1 MVMLLLKFR
10 SVAFSIFL
18 LMPLFF
24 SESPAFSQPAEQAP
38 MRPTESPEEEAPDS
52 TIEEE
57 ESDEPLKEEVPEDL
71 RSDNFLSL
79 STGEKLMNQAS
90 EAIDEEDYETAKERL
105 QTARRLSNQL
115 SNFYQQLGGS
125 FQGISSR
132 LSDEQRQKAVQ
143 AAKMR
148 DRATY
153 QLGLVHRAQQEN
165 ALAIPLFIQVIRSQN
180 PTSELGSQAYQQ
192 LLDLGFVDTPLQQQ
206 RQ

>member
-10 SVAFSIFL
+10 SVAFSIFFV
-18 LMPLFF
+18 MPLLFL
-24 SESPAFSQPAEQAP
+24 EMPAFAQPTQGEEAP
-38 MRPTESPEEEAPDS
+38 NGTMESPEAETPDS
-52 TIEEE
+52 SIE
-57 ESDEPLKEEVPEDL
+57 ESDEPLKEEIPEDL

-125 FQGISSR
+125 FQGISPR

-192 LLDLGFVDTPLQQQ
+192 LYDLGFVDTPLQEQ
-206 RQ
+206 

>member
-1 MVMLLLKFR
+1 MVMLLFKFR
-10 SVAFSIFL
+10 SLAFSILL
-18 LMPLFF
+18 LMPLLF
-24 SESPAFSQPAEQAP
+24 SESPAFSQPAEQPPNGTMEA
-38 MRPTESPEEEAPDS
+38 PEEETPDS

-57 ESDEPLKEEVPEDL
+57 ESDETLKEEIPEDL

-79 STGEKLMNQAS
+79 STGERLMDQAS

-115 SNFYQQLGGS
+115 SNFYQQLGSS
-125 FQGISSR
+125 FQGISPR

-143 AAKMR
+143 AARMR

-153 QLGLVHRAQQEN
+153 QLGLVHRSQQET

-192 LLDLGFVDTPLQQQ
+192 LYDLGFVDTPLQE
-206 RQ
+206 

>member
-10 SVAFSIFL
+10 SVAFSILL

-24 SESPAFSQPAEQAP
+24 SESPAFSQPAE
-38 MRPTESPEEEAPDS
+38 EAPNGTTMEAPEAETPADS
-52 TIEEE
+52 ELD
-57 ESDEPLKEEVPEDL
+57 ESDETLKEEIPEDL

-79 STGEKLMNQAS
+79 STGERLMNQAS
-90 EAIDEEDYETAKERL
+90 EAIDKEDYETAKERL

-125 FQGISSR
+125 FQGISPQ
-132 LSDEQRQKAVQ
+132 LSDEQRQKAVK

-206 RQ
+206 